1 MAERT
6 FPQQWPSLL
15 EDLVTNVWLNAAAT
29 HSQREVCI
37 NTLEY
42 LVTDCVDSDFN
53 SALPSVRRHDILT
66 GINTHLETLLQT
78 VYDYQMECCRYYVST
93 IGAGTPE
100 TDEEMARVACMV
112 NATTRLVDRLA
123 QCSKVEDVLTDRHD
137 FSVITVSMI
146 SVTGFQVE
154 ACNFLCTL
162 VNQKLPPPRL
172 NQLCDLL
179 VQTPVA
185 ALPNDEKVSL
195 DFQRRYAESI
205 GTLLGS
211 NIAVLLQDQEGRDA
225 ALIRLL
231 LTMLEQPSRRL
242 AGDLLKDWL
251 KVIREKSI
259 DKKPWMQEVCSI
271 LLQQYTLKG
280 IRFLWEDDVPVEA
293 VDEMDF
299 DDLNSYNDFKGI
311 YNSQT
316 KQLADEIGQRF
327 PETSVTF
334 LCSATL
340 HLIESSVTLMQ
351 SGVTDD
357 PMVQNSVVI
366 RQWDALFLTFD
377 VLFRS
382 ICDIPAQQEGLGLR
396 AVVEALIFW
405 DIQLGEKPLL
415 YDILTSIRAKALQY
429 AAPFMSYSVAKEAL
443 VQTLEVLSATLLIDT
458 KTTHTTQRKS
468 LMLTLLPRY
477 ATLDVKLFPKHL
489 VYVTMWWQTW

>member
-1 MAERT
+1 M
-6 FPQQWPSLL
+6 WI
-15 EDLVTNVWLNAAAT
+15 VTLTA
-29 HSQREVCI
+29 
-37 NTLEY
+37 L
-42 LVTDCVDSDFN
+42 
-53 SALPSVRRHDILT
+53 LPSVRRHDILT

-100 TDEEMARVACMV
+100 TDEGNGSRGLHGQRDDPSGRPTGAVLESGRCPH
-112 NATTRLVDRLA
+112 RPPQLQCHYCVDDQRDWL
-123 QCSKVEDVLTDRHD
+123 
-137 FSVITVSMI
+137 
-146 SVTGFQVE
+146 QVE

-396 AVVEALIFW
+396 AVVQALIFW

-458 KTTHTTQRKS
+458 KTTHTTQRKKS
-468 LMLTLLPRY
+468 NAHAIAQICNAGRKAISETPGLCDNVVANLVRLLSSGQEI
-477 ATLDVKLFPKHL
+477 VS
-489 VYVTMWWQTW
+489 MGC